1 VRRPIRA
8 ILFDKD
14 GTLVDFQRTWGPAT
28 EVVLRRLA
36 EGDAAAYRR
45 LVRASL
51 FLPDQ
56 QRFLP
61 DSPIVIEK
69 TEDYGPLWAEALGRP
84 ATPDFIAEID
94 RLFFDAT
101 LDSLAPVSDP
111 RAILGRLAA
120 RGYALGVMTNDADI
134 NTRAQL
140 ARLGLDSLIKF
151 LAAYDSGF
159 GAKPEAA
166 PVLAFA
172 AAADVAPAE
181 IAVVGDTLHDLH
193 AARAAGAVGVAVLTG
208 PVAREKLEPQAD
220 AVLDSIA
227 ELEGWLEGA

>member
-1 VRRPIRA
+1 MRPSIRA

-28 EVVLRRLA
+28 DVVLRRLA
-36 EGDAAAYRR
+36 GGDKAAYGR
-45 LVRASL
+45 LVRVSL
-51 FLPDQ
+51 FQPDS

-69 TEDYGPLWAEALGRP
+69 TEVYGALWAEALGRP

-94 RLFFDAT
+94 RLFLDAT
-101 LDSLAPVSDP
+101 LDSLAPVGDP

-120 RGYALGVMTNDADI
+120 RGYGLGVMTNDADT

-140 ARLGLDSLIKF
+140 ARLGLDGLIGF

-172 AAADVAPAE
+172 AAIGVAPAE
-181 IAVVGDTLHDLH
+181 VAVVGDTLHDLH

-208 PVAREKLEPQAD
+208 PVAAEKLAPQAD
-220 AVLDSIA
+220 VVLGSIA
-227 ELEGWLEGA
+227 ELEAWLEA